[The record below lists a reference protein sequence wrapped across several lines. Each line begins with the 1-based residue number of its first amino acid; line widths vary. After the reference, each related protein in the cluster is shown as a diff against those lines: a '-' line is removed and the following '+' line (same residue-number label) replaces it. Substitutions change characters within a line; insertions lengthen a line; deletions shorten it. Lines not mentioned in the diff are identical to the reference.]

1 MTQIWK
7 EATPNQI
14 HEIFFNSISSLD
26 LSHFR
31 LNNIQCDFFNEMALN
46 ENFFNNLVII
56 NLSNN
61 DLNKI
66 CKGEFNQLVSLT
78 ELNLS
83 SNKIKVIE
91 PDAFKG
97 M

>member
-1 MTQIWK
+1 
-7 EATPNQI
+7 
-14 HEIFFNSISSLD
+14 
-26 LSHFR
+26 
-31 LNNIQCDFFNEMALN
+31 MALN
-46 ENFFNNLVII
+46 GNFFNKMVII

-61 DLNKI
+61 NLNKI